1 LERKVLFAAL
11 KRYANSLYKE
21 RKVQYDYKQ
30 SEYIKLEQENYYIEV
45 HHPKADETA
54 KIMIEEMQQYMI
66 YAKTNNFD
74 LPSHFE
80 DHTAD
85 LLRQLI
91 EMLDID
97 INKIDN
103 IDEEYNLLKL
113 KNAMIKRFGIQILL
127 EKCIELLKVR
137 RIAEA
142 NCQSTDLDCFKSPA
156 YEEMLECIRH
166 EFLDIKLESQA
177 YFLHGWKPEALLLLE
192 LIAKDYAFQP
202 IFANLTFTNDEPQS
216 RFIQEDGQRIKYY
229 NHRLTQNMIQAAIQ
243 QNGLALEHLPSQY
256 KDDIALIQSAIQQ
269 NGLALEFA
277 PSKYKNQRDIVLAAV
292 QQNGTALQFASQELR
307 NDAEILS
314 VALQSA
320 ENIGY

>member
-1 LERKVLFAAL
+1 MASKF
-11 KRYANSLYKE
+11 YW
-21 RKVQYDYKQ
+21 
-30 SEYIKLEQENYYIEV
+30 
-45 HHPKADETA
+45 
-54 KIMIEEMQQYMI
+54 
-66 YAKTNNFD
+66 
-74 LPSHFE
+74 
-80 DHTAD
+80 
-85 LLRQLI
+85 
-91 EMLDID
+91 
-97 INKIDN
+97 
-103 IDEEYNLLKL
+103 
-113 KNAMIKRFGIQILL
+113 KND

-216 RFIQEDGQRIKYY
+216 IFSQEDGQRITYY

-292 QQNGTALQFASQELR
+292 QQNGTALQFASHELR

-320 ENIGY
+320 ENIEILKHAGMSLQEKLIKCNTVESAKHKLHSMTIACVMDYNHLTPPITNSIDPRH

>member
-1 LERKVLFAAL
+1 LNNLFSHEPGKNNCNHSCEAL
-11 KRYANSLYKE
+11 LQYIQATSEAMAQVGLKCLE

-127 EKCIELLKVR
+127 EN
-137 RIAEA
+137 A
-142 NCQSTDLDCFKSPA
+142 
-156 YEEMLECIRH
+156 
-166 EFLDIKLESQA
+166 
-177 YFLHGWKPEALLLLE
+177 
-192 LIAKDYAFQP
+192 
-202 IFANLTFTNDEPQS
+202 
-216 RFIQEDGQRIKYY
+216 
-229 NHRLTQNMIQAAIQ
+229 
-243 QNGLALEHLPSQY
+243 
-256 KDDIALIQSAIQQ
+256 
-269 NGLALEFA
+269 
-277 PSKYKNQRDIVLAAV
+277 
-292 QQNGTALQFASQELR
+292 
-307 NDAEILS
+307 
-314 VALQSA
+314 
-320 ENIGY
+320 